1 MKVAEEP
8 YFMKNEEWYYHDEK
22 EWKYK
27 LTEKGKAIPKVVK
40 SYEEYYADEADGEK
54 VDF

>member
-1 MKVAEEP
+1 MIAEEP
-8 YFMKNEEWYYHDEK
+8 YFMKNKEWYYHDEK

-27 LTEKGKAIPKVVK
+27 LTAKGKAIKKVVE
-40 SYEEYYADEADGEK
+40 SYKEYYRDEIDGEK